1 MVNALPRPCLTDS
14 SAPRFQPLPG
24 VSAGHVI
31 PPDNILPLVICS
43 GPSSQQLEF
52 TYQKRELPQMV
63 STPPA
68 HLTTTF
74 VGAGERLLGCWA
86 PWPALLVFRC

>member
-1 MVNALPRPCLTDS
+1 MEDRVGECS
-14 SAPRFQPLPG
+14 FQTLRYRIVSTSFSGPPW

-31 PPDNILPLVICS
+31 PPDNILPLVVCS

-63 STPPA
+63 STSPPY
-68 HLTTTF
+68 HSLSP
-74 VGAGERLLGCWA
+74 GCQA
-86 PWPALLVFRC
+86 PWPVLSVAVLGR